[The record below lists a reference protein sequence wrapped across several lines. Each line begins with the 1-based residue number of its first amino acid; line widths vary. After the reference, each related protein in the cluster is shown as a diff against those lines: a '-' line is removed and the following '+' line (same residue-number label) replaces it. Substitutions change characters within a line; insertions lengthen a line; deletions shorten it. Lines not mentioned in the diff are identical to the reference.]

1 MDQSNALN
9 INETFLDGIF
19 ADAGLVEAAIPA
31 VNYQR
36 VEKVLER
43 AMHEKLIAD
52 TSSFV
57 FKGFPAAADAIISL
71 ANNSV
76 GNDQTDYKA

>member
-1 MDQSNALN
+1 MDPSNALN

-19 ADAGLVEAAIPA
+19 HEAGLAETPE
-31 VNYQR
+31 VNHQR

-52 TSSFV
+52 TTSFV
-57 FKGFPAAADAIISL
+57 FKGFPAAADAAISL
-71 ANNSV
+71 ANRTV
-76 GNDQTDYKA
+76 GNDDTDYRS